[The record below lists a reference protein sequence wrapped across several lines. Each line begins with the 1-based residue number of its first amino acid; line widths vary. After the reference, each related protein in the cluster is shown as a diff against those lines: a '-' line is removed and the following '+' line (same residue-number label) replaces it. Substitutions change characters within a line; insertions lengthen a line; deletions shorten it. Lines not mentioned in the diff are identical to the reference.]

1 MAATEGRTRGTSM
14 LTLAPA
20 PTLKDL
26 RNRIDEAI
34 EIASED
40 ATWNGFDDEAIYI
53 YHPTDSTKFLAIV
66 PREKKP

>member
-1 MAATEGRTRGTSM
+1 M
-14 LTLAPA
+14 LTLNPA

-34 EIASED
+34 EIAGED

-53 YHPTDSTKFLAIV
+53 YHPTDAATCLAIV

>member
-1 MAATEGRTRGTSM
+1 MQPNHAY
-14 LTLAPA
+14 LQPA

-34 EIASED
+34 ELAGED

-53 YHPTDSTKFLAIV
+53 YHPTDSSKWVAIV
-66 PREKKP
+66 PGDRTLP

>member
-1 MAATEGRTRGTSM
+1 M
-14 LTLAPA
+14 LTLNPA

-34 EIASED
+34 EIAGED

-53 YHPTDSTKFLAIV
+53 YHPTDAAKCLAIV
-66 PREKKP
+66 PQMKR